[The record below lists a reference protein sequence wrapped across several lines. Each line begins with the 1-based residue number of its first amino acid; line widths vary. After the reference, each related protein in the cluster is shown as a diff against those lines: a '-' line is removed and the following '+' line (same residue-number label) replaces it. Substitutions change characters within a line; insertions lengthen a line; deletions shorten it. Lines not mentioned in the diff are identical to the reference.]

1 MKLKYYLMSVASALM
16 LSNCAQEE
24 TPQSLQGN
32 VKALTATIEGSSRS
46 AVTDGGV
53 FSWTEGDAISVWNG
67 ESFTTFTRSNGN
79 VFTSDEAIT
88 PSGVAI
94 YPANDGH
101 GYNNSTVT
109 VNLATEYAYGSTNAP
124 MVAEVG
130 STALTFKHVGGLM
143 RFIVKGMPETAD
155 SFTFTANAGIT
166 GDFTVNEGVITAA
179 EATESTKSVTIKFT
193 QEQYNAES
201 MTFYVPLPTGT
212 YAGYTVTVGGNS
224 HTTDA
229 AVVNTIGRGT
239 LLLMPTFTYT
249 ETELVKG
256 EGNTVVMEAEEQSM
270 NLSGNQELVV
280 EMPEGGIQ
288 DGVEAVLNLNYTP
301 SQDAT
306 LSLSDGSEENAESSK
321 ESAATVNVT
330 VPEDATIASL
340 NVAMPSM
347 TVSLNAAEG
356 KEVTYT
362 KVTAFTAQN
371 TLKIGK
377 GVNVGK
383 LIIKGGH
390 IRLGGSITGE
400 ITRDEANDDA
410 VTYIIL
416 EEGVEVPVK
425 LPENVK
431 VINAAEY
438 DLIKAIAD
446 GNEVVL
452 ENDVE
457 ITTYLSISKNLTL
470 DLNGKTLERKGT
482 TGQRTIFY
490 VTGSNQFTLTG
501 EGTVKGTE
509 VVWAAGTSVVNIEGG
524 HYIMNTT
531 DESFPLI
538 YSKGGTINV
547 KGGQFESVRTDN
559 GSFAGTQY
567 NLLNVKDNSGGSIV
581 VTGGEFK
588 NFNPANCYSEGDPT
602 SFVAT
607 GYKVIN
613 KATGEDMTEAHD
625 ASQEGDIW
633 YVVVADP
640 TTLFQA
646 AINEGGNLT
655 LNENVEVTKYITV
668 GTNAT
673 LNLNGKTLERKGTT
687 GQRTIFF
694 VTGSNQFTLTGEG
707 TVKGTEV
714 VWAAGTSVVN
724 IEGGHY
730 IMNTTDESF
739 PLIYSKGGT
748 INVKGGKFES
758 VITDNGSFAGTQYN
772 LLNVKDNSGGSIVVT
787 GGEFKNFNPANCYS
801 EGVPTSFVASGYKV
815 VNKATGEKM
824 SEAHDA
830 SKEGDIWYEVV
841 KE

>member
-79 VFTSDEAIT
+79 VFTSDESIT

-94 YPANDGH
+94 YPANNGH
-101 GYNNSTVT
+101 DYENSTVT

-143 RFIVKGMPETAD
+143 RFIVKDVPTTAT
-155 SFTFTANAGIT
+155 SFKFKTDKVIT
-166 GDFTVNEGVITAA
+166 GEFNVVEQDGEKVIM
-179 EATESTKSVTIKFT
+179 ATEGTPTEVTINFEAPST
-193 QEQYNAES
+193 PAT

-212 YAGYTVTVGGNS
+212 YNGYTVTVGGNS
-224 HTTDA
+224 HTTEA

-547 KGGQFESVRTDN
+547 KGG
-559 GSFAGTQY
+559 
-567 NLLNVKDNSGGSIV
+567 
-581 VTGGEFK
+581 
-588 NFNPANCYSEGDPT
+588 
-602 SFVAT
+602 
-607 GYKVIN
+607 
-613 KATGEDMTEAHD
+613 
-625 ASQEGDIW
+625 
-633 YVVVADP
+633 
-640 TTLFQA
+640 
-646 AINEGGNLT
+646 
-655 LNENVEVTKYITV
+655 
-668 GTNAT
+668 
-673 LNLNGKTLERKGTT
+673 
-687 GQRTIFF
+687 
-694 VTGSNQFTLTGEG
+694 
-707 TVKGTEV
+707 
-714 VWAAGTSVVN
+714 
-724 IEGGHY
+724 
-730 IMNTTDESF
+730 
-739 PLIYSKGGT
+739 
-748 INVKGGKFES
+748 KFES

-772 LLNVKDNSGGSIVVT
+772 LLNIKDNSGGSIVVT